1 MLAMLLVSAPLTLG
15 ARMEGK
21 TQKEQAATNTAKALK
36 MQQVQAMA
44 GLHKPE
50 INRFK
55 VLQ

>member
-1 MLAMLLVSAPLTLG
+1 
-15 ARMEGK
+15 MEGK